1 MKKTLA
7 SLLILAVLLTSVVV
21 FVGCKSDTET
31 LNVYNW
37 GVYISNG
44 KYGSEYD
51 TIAEFEKYYKV
62 KYGKTIKVNY
72 TTYDSNE
79 DMYAKIKSGASDYD
93 VIFPS
98 DYMAARMIEEGLVAK
113 LDFNNIPNF
122 TNIGDD
128 FKSLY
133 YDEKN
138 EYTVPYTYG
147 VIGIIYNA
155 NVVSPDVVEE
165 KGWSIFWDE
174 AYANKIL
181 MINNPRDAFGLAMYD
196 LGIDVNTTDPAE
208 WKRALDHLK
217 AGKPLIQAYVMDE
230 IFNKMESGE
239 AAISTYY
246 AGDYFT
252 MLENADSS
260 VDLRFYQPPVTN
272 VFADVMCVPS
282 KSQNKELAEI
292 FIDFMLQRDAAV
304 ANAETLYYGT
314 PNELVK
320 NDKDYID
327 YLGDDAKILYPEGFD
342 FKSQINKYGYRNL
355 DNDTLDLI
363 SSLWEEMKIDSDTGN
378 NTIYIVCGVIAA
390 VAAATAVIVI
400 VRKKKKNKSYDD

>member
-7 SLLILAVLLTSVVV
+7 SLLILVVLLTSVVV

-37 GVYISNG
+37 GVYISDG

-51 TIAEFEKYYKV
+51 TIAEFEKFYKV

-196 LGIDVNTTDPAE
+196 LGIDVN
-208 WKRALDHLK
+208 
-217 AGKPLIQAYVMDE
+217 
-230 IFNKMESGE
+230 
-239 AAISTYY
+239 
-246 AGDYFT
+246 
-252 MLENADSS
+252 
-260 VDLRFYQPPVTN
+260 
-272 VFADVMCVPS
+272 
-282 KSQNKELAEI
+282 
-292 FIDFMLQRDAAV
+292 
-304 ANAETLYYGT
+304 
-314 PNELVK
+314 
-320 NDKDYID
+320 
-327 YLGDDAKILYPEGFD
+327 
-342 FKSQINKYGYRNL
+342 
-355 DNDTLDLI
+355 
-363 SSLWEEMKIDSDTGN
+363 
-378 NTIYIVCGVIAA
+378 
-390 VAAATAVIVI
+390 
-400 VRKKKKNKSYDD
+400 